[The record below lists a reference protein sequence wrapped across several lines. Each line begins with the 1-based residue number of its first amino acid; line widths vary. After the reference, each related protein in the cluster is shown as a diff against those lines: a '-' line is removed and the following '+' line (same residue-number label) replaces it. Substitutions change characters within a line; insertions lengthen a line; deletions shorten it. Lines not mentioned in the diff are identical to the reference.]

1 MMEEFRIQNREYRI
15 GSGWNIVESS
25 VGYRFWPDK
34 VKGEGFFIACIKK
47 LDGETESEL
56 RVRTKLELLTKK
68 EMEIAKRWIS
78 VTDHEFVKIIRRV
91 YAVPKKI
98 LNEINVLSN
107 RLNIIYFGT
116 LIGELIRDKLIPDH
130 ALAMSPL
137 VAERIERVELAYD
150 ESISYLKKKELS
162 ISVGRGWKLVSYK
175 NYPLGWINVLA
186 NRINNYYPK
195 ELRILKDI

>member
-1 MMEEFRIQNREYRI
+1 
-15 GSGWNIVESS
+15 
-25 VGYRFWPDK
+25 
-34 VKGEGFFIACIKK
+34 
-47 LDGETESEL
+47 
-56 RVRTKLELLTKK
+56 
-68 EMEIAKRWIS
+68 
-78 VTDHEFVKIIRRV
+78 
-91 YAVPKKI
+91 

-162 ISVGRGWKLVSYK
+162 ISAGRGWKLVSYK